1 MVSFNNLSVRIISKL
16 FCVRPSDDNWDD
28 KDAIVVCRMLG
39 LNSTFARAVKKSA
52 FGAVPDT
59 FVMDE
64 VRRSLITSCSQ

>member
-1 MVSFNNLSVRIISKL
+1 
-16 FCVRPSDDNWDD
+16 
-28 KDAIVVCRMLG
+28 MLG

-64 VRRSLITSCSQ
+64 VQIRPAAIITNNQLCVDCR

>member
-16 FCVRPSDDNWDD
+16 VCVRPSDDNWDD
-28 KDAIVVCRMLG
+28 KDAAVVCRMLG

-64 VRRSLITSCSQ
+64 VWRS

>member
-1 MVSFNNLSVRIISKL
+1 
-16 FCVRPSDDNWDD
+16 
-28 KDAIVVCRMLG
+28 MLG

-64 VRRSLITSCSQ
+64 VQIRHGIMGSLDPK

>member
-1 MVSFNNLSVRIISKL
+1 MFAP
-16 FCVRPSDDNWDD
+16 PSDDNWDD
-28 KDAIVVCRMLG
+28 KDAMVVCRMLG

-64 VRRSLITSCSQ
+64 VQRLITSCSQ